1 MRPCNAGITRANRV
15 TLEPDKASLRVWA
28 RRTRAELPDASL
40 EICAHLETLIRQR
53 GGSVVLA
60 YRAVHHEP
68 KLSLLVR
75 ALPDVDFLTTRANAG
90 GLLTLHPYSSA
101 TILNRYGILEPPSDA
116 PTLEPIAVQLAL
128 VPGLLFT
135 RSGARL
141 GYGGGFYDRLL
152 PRLDC
157 PLVGVTRDALIVNA
171 VPLEAWDV
179 AMTHLVTESGVQKIV
194 QG

>member
-1 MRPCNAGITRANRV
+1 M
-15 TLEPDKASLRVWA
+15 TLEPDKAALRLWA

-40 EICAHLETLIRQR
+40 EICAHLETLIRNLKT
-53 GGSVVLA
+53 SVVLS

-68 KLSLLVR
+68 KLEGLVR

-101 TILNRYGILEPPSDA
+101 TILNRYGILEPPVDA
-116 PTLEPIAVQLAL
+116 PILELDAVQLAL

-152 PRLDC
+152 PRLNC
-157 PLVGVTRDALIVNA
+157 PLVGVTRDALIVEA
-171 VPLEAWDV
+171 VPQEAWDV
-179 AMTHLVTESGVQKIV
+179 TMTQIASESGVLEIV